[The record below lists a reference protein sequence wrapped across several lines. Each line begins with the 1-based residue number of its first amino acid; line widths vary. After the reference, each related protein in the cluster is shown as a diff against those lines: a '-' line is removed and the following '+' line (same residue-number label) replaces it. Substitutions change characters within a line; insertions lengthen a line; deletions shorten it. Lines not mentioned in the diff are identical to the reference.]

1 MKSLPLIFLLVLA
14 TIIVSCGNSQNDEV
28 REVLDK
34 REQALETKD
43 VDLYMSLISPD
54 YNQKKDDDTVGYDE
68 IKKTFLNTTG
78 IFDSIDISEQD
89 TNIHVKAN
97 TADVIRVSLMR
108 ASIEDSK
115 SKFRV
120 IDKIQLEKLEGKWMI
135 VKESDAD
142 LFSGFAFGGS
152 NWALE

>member
-1 MKSLPLIFLLVLA
+1 MKSLPLIFLLVL
-14 TIIVSCGNSQNDEV
+14 TSIIVSCGNSQKDEV

-34 REQALETKD
+34 REQALETKN
-43 VDLYMSLISPD
+43 VDLYMSLVSPD
-54 YNQKKDDDTVGYDE
+54 YKQKKDDKTVGYDE
-68 IKKTFLNTTG
+68 VKKTFLDTTG
-78 IFDSIDISEQD
+78 IFDSIDISEQE

-120 IDKIQLEKLEGKWMI
+120 IDKIQLEKIDGKWMI

-142 LFSGFAFGGS
+142 LFSGFAFGGTI
-152 NWALE
+152 

>member
-1 MKSLPLIFLLVLA
+1 MKSLPLIFLLVL
-14 TIIVSCGNSQNDEV
+14 TSIIVSCGNSQKDEV

-34 REQALETKD
+34 REQALETKN
-43 VDLYMSLISPD
+43 VDLYMSLVSPD
-54 YNQKKDDDTVGYDE
+54 YKQKKDDKTVGYDE
-68 IKKTFLNTTG
+68 VKKTFLDTTG
-78 IFDSIDISEQD
+78 IFDSIDISEQE

-97 TADVIRVSLMR
+97 TADVIRVSLVR

-120 IDKIQLEKLEGKWMI
+120 IDKIQLEMIDGKWMI

-142 LFSGFAFGGS
+142 LFSGFAFGGTI
-152 NWALE
+152 